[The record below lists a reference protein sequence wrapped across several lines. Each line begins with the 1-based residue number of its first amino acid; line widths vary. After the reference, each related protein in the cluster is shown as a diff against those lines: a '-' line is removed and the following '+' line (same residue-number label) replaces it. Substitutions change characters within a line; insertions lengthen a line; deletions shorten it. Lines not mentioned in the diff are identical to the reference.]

1 MKTALIL
8 IDLQKD
14 FFLTEYENQDLAKK
28 VEQRLTENTNR
39 LLKAARQHQ
48 IPVFFVITSLQ
59 PDGSNWN
66 LRMKDLGSAICIQGT
81 EGEAIIHG
89 LKTNENDRI
98 IKKTRYSAF
107 YNTDLHEVLQSM
119 SIDTLIFGGINTHA
133 CIRTS
138 VVDAFMRDYRVFIP
152 EKCVASYDPEFH
164 ESSMKYF
171 SKRIAIVLD
180 LEEMIKRIEQD
191 DLHFNFFE

>member
-8 IDLQKD
+8 IDLQND
-14 FFLTEYENQDLAKK
+14 FFLTEYEDQDRARA
-28 VEQRLTENTNR
+28 VEHFLTENINR
-39 LLKAARQHQ
+39 LLEVARRNQH
-48 IPVFFVITSLQ
+48 PVFFVISSLE

-81 EGEAIIHG
+81 DGEAILPEI
-89 LKTNENDRI
+89 KTDENDHI

-107 YNTDLHEVLQSM
+107 FNTNLHEILQSK

-152 EKCVASYDPEFH
+152 EECVASYDPEYH
-164 ESSMKYF
+164 KGTMEYF
-171 SKRIAIVLD
+171 SQRIAAVLSLDELILRISNND
-180 LEEMIKRIEQD
+180 LK
-191 DLHFNFFE
+191 FSFTK

>member
-1 MKTALIL
+1 MKAALIL

-14 FFLTEYENQDLAKK
+14 FFRTEYEDQDLAKK
-28 VEQRLTENTNR
+28 VEQRLTDSTNR
-39 LLKAARQHQ
+39 LLEAARAHQ
-48 IPVFFVITSLQ
+48 IPVFFVTTSLK
-59 PDGSNWN
+59 PDHSNWN

-89 LKTNENDRI
+89 LKTDENDCI

-152 EKCVASYDPEFH
+152 EECVASYDSEYH
-164 ESSMKYF
+164 KSSMKYF
-171 SKRIAIVLD
+171 SKRIALVLN

-191 DLHFNFFE
+191 NLHFKFLE